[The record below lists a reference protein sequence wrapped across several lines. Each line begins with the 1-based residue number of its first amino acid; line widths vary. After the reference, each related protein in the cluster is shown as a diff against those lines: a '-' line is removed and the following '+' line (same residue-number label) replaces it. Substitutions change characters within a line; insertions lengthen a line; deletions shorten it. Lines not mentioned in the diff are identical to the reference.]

1 MTGLREAGGWTR
13 GDTVTGLQGGG
24 WGRALG
30 FVLQYLSDH
39 SLYISGQDYLF
50 IKNHRLKTIAPILK
64 NFNFSEI
71 YF

>member
-39 SLYISGQDYLF
+39 SLFISGQDYLF
-50 IKNHRLKTIAPILK
+50 LKNHRLKTIALIL
-64 NFNFSEI
+64 
-71 YF
+71 

>member
-1 MTGLREAGGWTR
+1 MTGLREAGGWTQ

-39 SLYISGQDYLF
+39 SLYISGQDYLS
-50 IKNHRLKTIAPILK
+50 LKII
-64 NFNFSEI
+64 N
-71 YF
+71 